1 MKLIHLIKLLQ
12 RYILLIIIV
21 PLFLAAVV
29 YLFTRKQAKNYQS
42 ETTIYTGIT
51 SGYSVQQ
58 ETRVDLFASNTAYDN
73 LINLIKSRRTME
85 EVSVRLLVQHLML
98 DHYDPKYIQQENFEE
113 LLAEAPPDIIQIVRK
128 YKRNQKQQQQYYRPP
143 QKTSYNDEDNDGTP
157 SASPTVRDAGY
168 QSDTR
173 SRTSQDFHIVNRGE
187 TMYAIAKKYRVS
199 IEGGGGT

>member
-1 MKLIHLIKLLQ
+1 VKLIHLIKLLQ
-12 RYILLIIIV
+12 RYIVLIILV
-21 PLFLAAVV
+21 PLFLAAIV
-29 YLFTRKQAKNYQS
+29 YLFTRKQARNYQS

-85 EVSVRLLVQHLML
+85 QVSVRLLVQHLML
-98 DHYDPKYIQQENFEE
+98 DHYDPKYIQQDNYEE
-113 LLAEAPPDIIQIVRK
+113 LLAEVPPDVVQIIRK

-143 QKTSYNDEDNDGTP
+143 QKTSYFDDNNDQNP

-168 QSDTR
+168 QTE
-173 SRTSQDFHIVNRGE
+173 SRNETSQDYHIVSRGE
-187 TMYAIAKKYRVS
+187 TMYAIAKK
-199 IEGGGGT
+199 IG